1 MIQLA
6 IYYLL
11 VGTIVGFCLEGITRA
26 TGQNLNGAERFWLIV
41 LWPIMLVTF
50 IFNVIVGFFKGKD
63 DE

>member
-50 IFNVIVGFFKGKD
+50 TFNFIVGLFKGND
-63 DE
+63 NE